1 MAGYGWEE
9 YDVRTGG
16 KQVIRDQGNHIDIT
30 TEFVKVEG
38 GENGMGFWPRLY
50 GTGLTEVQEV
60 IGVFASRERR
70 GRMVNH
76 LARRPVFQELR

>member
-16 KQVIRDQGNHIDIT
+16 KQVIRDQTNKVDLT

-38 GENGMGFWPRLY
+38 GNNGKCQI
-50 GTGLTEVQEV
+50 T
-60 IGVFASRERR
+60 
-70 GRMVNH
+70 
-76 LARRPVFQELR
+76 

>member
-1 MAGYGWEE
+1 MGTELDWYAGELSLTLLDIRYACEQGDNMAGYGWEE

-38 GENGMGFWPRLY
+38 GDNGMGS
-50 GTGLTEVQEV
+50 GLSCMEQ
-60 IGVFASRERR
+60 
-70 GRMVNH
+70 N
-76 LARRPVFQELR
+76 

>member
-16 KQVIRDQGNHIDIT
+16 KQVMHDTVNKIDLT

-38 GENGMGFWPRLY
+38 GEHGER
-50 GTGLTEVQEV
+50 
-60 IGVFASRERR
+60 ASQI
-70 GRMVNH
+70 V
-76 LARRPVFQELR
+76 LRKL

>member
-16 KQVIRDQGNHIDIT
+16 KQVIHDQGNKIDIT

-38 GENGMGFWPRLY
+38 GTNGKRASKAVAIKLTFGLRWPLGRENQGNPAG
-50 GTGLTEVQEV
+50 
-60 IGVFASRERR
+60 RR
-70 GRMVNH
+70 
-76 LARRPVFQELR
+76 